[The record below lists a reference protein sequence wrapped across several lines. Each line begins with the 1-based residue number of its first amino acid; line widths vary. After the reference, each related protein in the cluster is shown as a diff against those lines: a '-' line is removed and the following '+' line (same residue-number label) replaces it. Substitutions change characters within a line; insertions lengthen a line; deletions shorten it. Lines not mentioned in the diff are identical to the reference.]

1 MSDIKKIVE
10 ESFTRYAGNV
20 ILNRAICDARD
31 LLKPSARMLMYSQL
45 AVTKNI
51 PTKPFVK
58 SARVVGDALGHY
70 YEHGDS
76 SCYGTYMRMAK
87 PFALRYVLEDCQGN
101 SGTINATDDEAHMR
115 YTELRLSKLG
125 YSLFEDINKDTI
137 KEWSYNFDETE
148 SYPKVAPTKGYYNIC
163 NGTTGLGISLSSSIP
178 QFNLKEINNSLI
190 KLLWNP
196 DISFEE
202 ICVMPDFATGA
213 ILLNEKEVKES
224 LKNGFGAAV
233 KLRSVINYDEKRRTF
248 IVKEIPYGVYT
259 ETISRQI
266 QELLEKEPDCGIDNV
281 NDASNKTPDYEITL
295 SKKANPNKVLKL
307 LFKETSLQN
316 YFTINMVVLVNG
328 KKPAV
333 LGLKQLL
340 QAHLDHEKEV
350 YTRGFQYDLKKISS
364 RLHIIDGLIKAYD
377 MIDEVVQT
385 IKSSSTTSS
394 ASLALQKLLE
404 IDEVQAKAILDLK
417 LSRLSKLDITKLKNE
432 KEELEKEKSRIEAI
446 LSDEILLKKEI
457 EKGLREVAEK
467 FGDERRTKILNVE
480 KEEDE
485 PIEKKTLIVN
495 LTNKNNIFVEESSSL
510 YTVRRGSVG
519 SKFKLDKGEFVTS
532 CQTIQTTDNL
542 LLFTNSGYY
551 YSCAGSTIPLEKK
564 SAIESF
570 LPIKD
575 DEHISFISPISDGQ
589 YILFATKKGYLKKSD
604 LSEYKTNRS
613 IGIKAISL
621 EEDDQIVSISL
632 THNEPVGI
640 LSAAGRFIMCET
652 SDIRPIGR
660 IARGIKG
667 INLDDGDYVVAV
679 KQIPQ
684 KTKTIAFISETGLI
698 KQTDKKEFSV
708 TGKNTKG
715 TKVWKDKS
723 KMADF
728 LPLVDEQNI
737 LICNE
742 RAQLKIAIDEIPLL
756 GKSCLGVKSSKIKDG
771 QKIVGIIRT

>member
-350 YTRGFQYDLKKISS
+350 YTRGFQYDLRKISA

-575 DEHISFISPISDGQ
+575 DERISFISPITDGQ

-684 KTKTIAFISETGLI
+684 KTKTIVFISETGLI

-728 LPLVDEQNI
+728 LPLIDEQNI

>member
-1 MSDIKKIVE
+1 MTVLDKGIYPVVMGQ
-10 ESFTRYAGNV
+10 R
-20 ILNRAICDARD
+20 
-31 LLKPSARMLMYSQL
+31 QL
-45 AVTKNI
+45 
-51 PTKPFVK
+51 F
-58 SARVVGDALGHY
+58 
-70 YEHGDS
+70 
-76 SCYGTYMRMAK
+76 
-87 PFALRYVLEDCQGN
+87 
-101 SGTINATDDEAHMR
+101 
-115 YTELRLSKLG
+115 
-125 YSLFEDINKDTI
+125 
-137 KEWSYNFDETE
+137 
-148 SYPKVAPTKGYYNIC
+148 
-163 NGTTGLGISLSSSIP
+163 
-178 QFNLKEINNSLI
+178 
-190 KLLWNP
+190 
-196 DISFEE
+196 
-202 ICVMPDFATGA
+202 
-213 ILLNEKEVKES
+213 
-224 LKNGFGAAV
+224 
-233 KLRSVINYDEKRRTF
+233 
-248 IVKEIPYGVYT
+248 
-259 ETISRQI
+259 
-266 QELLEKEPDCGIDNV
+266 
-281 NDASNKTPDYEITL
+281 
-295 SKKANPNKVLKL
+295 
-307 LFKETSLQN
+307 
-316 YFTINMVVLVNG
+316 
-328 KKPAV
+328 
-333 LGLKQLL
+333 

-350 YTRGFQYDLKKISS
+350 YTRGFQYDLKKFSS

-394 ASLALQKLLE
+394 ASFALQKLLE

-432 KEELEKEKSRIEAI
+432 KEELEKEKNRIEAI

-564 SAIESF
+564 STIESF

-575 DEHISFISPISDGQ
+575 DEHISFISPITDGQ

-621 EEDDQIVSISL
+621 EKDDQIVSISL

-640 LSAAGRFIMCET
+640 LSAAGRFIICET

-728 LPLVDEQNI
+728 LPLIDEQNI